1 MNFDFT
7 EALNVK
13 TPSGKKLNAGIAK
26 AKFVSIKKE
35 VQALQNGD
43 EANVLAVTFDIED
56 YGEYTVKVFETEDK
70 ERKDTS
76 WGTKNPSPVDDF
88 NIFIVQLLNAL
99 KPQFKEDIAAGKLKL
114 GGSIAQIGK
123 ALNAY
128 LADAVGTEIE
138 IKLLPNQK
146 GYANIPT
153 RFIARIDK
161 DGRLAIGNLIFG
173 KNLTLTAS
181 EQKKIDAAKTAAPT
195 PMKSATQK
203 SSLAAALLAD
213 EEDMPADIAGK
224 TNEDEDD
231 SLPF

>member
-1 MNFDFT
+1 MFDIT

-13 TPSGKKLNAGIAK
+13 IPTGKKLNAGIVNAK
-26 AKFVSIKKE
+26 YVTIKKD
-35 VQALQNGD
+35 LQELKDGT
-43 EANVLAVTFDIED
+43 ESNVLAVTFDIED
-56 YGEYTVKVFETEDK
+56 YGEYTVKVFETNDK

-88 NIFIVQLLNAL
+88 NIFVVQLLSAL
-99 KPQFKEDIAAGKLKL
+99 KPQFKDDITSGKLKL
-114 GGSIAQIGK
+114 GNTLAQMGK

-128 LADAVGTEIE
+128 LTDVVGTEIE

-161 DGRLAIGNLIFG
+161 DGKLAIGNLIFG

-213 EEDMPADIAGK
+213 EEPETPAAEA
-224 TNEDEDD
+224 TEDD
-231 SLPF
+231 DDLPF